1 MQIPISSS
9 LIAAADYDEQ
19 RQELVITFRSGARW
33 VYGSEAQPFTPDD
46 ADAFLSAGSKG
57 RYFLDQIRDVFP
69 ARRL

>member
-9 LIAAADYDEQ
+9 LIAAADYDEK
-19 RQELVITFRSGARW
+19 RQELVITFKSGARW
-33 VYGSEAQPFTPDD
+33 IYGNETRPFTPDD

-69 ARRL
+69 ARRV

>member
-19 RQELVITFRSGARW
+19 RQELAITFKSGARW

-46 ADAFLSAGSKG
+46 ADAFLSSGSKG
-57 RYFLDQIRDVFP
+57 KWFLEQIKGQWP
-69 ARRL
+69 ERRA

>member
-57 RYFLDQIRDVFP
+57 KWFLEQIKGQWP
-69 ARRL
+69 ERRA